1 MKKILYI
8 AIAGLILACS
18 PDPYEFE
25 LETYTFVPESLEI
38 AAPVGIKLESKFAD
52 SSARMNVKLDTSGN
66 YYIKIRDI
74 QGKVVAKE
82 LVKGKVG
89 DNLFTVYT
97 STLPKSSYKLELY
110 LENEKVGFTTINL
123 Y

>member
-1 MKKILYI
+1 
-8 AIAGLILACS
+8 
-18 PDPYEFE
+18 
-25 LETYTFVPESLEI
+25 
-38 AAPVGIKLESKFAD
+38 
-52 SSARMNVKLDTSGN
+52 MNVKLDTSGN